1 MLPMPREI
9 HRMSNL
15 RVGCR
20 APETRLTDMRK
31 AAAHL
36 AGPREIIFVAPIRE
50 ARFGRNLHHDHPP
63 LATTTFPQRRAVDS
77 LPYDPEPIGF
87 GCLRAQLGVSLAG
100 FGDLVRIRIAIPGTK
115 LHPIVMISMI
125 LMASA
130 MVQVLSPGEPMP
142 ALKGEFLTGRPA
154 VLPDV
159 ASGRVALLALG
170 FTYDSRFAVEAW
182 AGRFRRDFG
191 DNPQVTFYE
200 VPMIGGMARLGKW
213 FIDSGM
219 RRGTPRQDH
228 ENVIT
233 VYGGTDPWKQRL
245 GFQSP
250 NSAYLLLLDQR
261 GIVRWRRSGEVDTQA
276 YDELSIQVR
285 ALLK

>member
-1 MLPMPREI
+1 
-9 HRMSNL
+9 
-15 RVGCR
+15 
-20 APETRLTDMRK
+20 
-31 AAAHL
+31 
-36 AGPREIIFVAPIRE
+36 
-50 ARFGRNLHHDHPP
+50 
-63 LATTTFPQRRAVDS
+63 
-77 LPYDPEPIGF
+77 
-87 GCLRAQLGVSLAG
+87 
-100 FGDLVRIRIAIPGTK
+100 
-115 LHPIVMISMI
+115 MI

-130 MVQVLSPGEPMP
+130 MVQVLSPGELMP
-142 ALKGEFLTGRPA
+142 VLKGEFLTGRPA

-159 ASGRVALLALG
+159 ASGRLALLALG

-182 AGRFRRDFG
+182 VGRFRKDFG

-219 RRGTPRQDH
+219 RRGTPKKDQ

-233 VYGGTDPWKQRL
+233 VYGGTDLWKQHL

-250 NSAYLLLLDQR
+250 DAAYLLLVDQR
-261 GIVRWRRSGEVDTQA
+261 GVVRWRHSGQFDEKA
-276 YDELSIQVR
+276 YYEMSIRVA